1 MDENLK
7 IMTYKVFK
15 KDELVATN
23 TVPMGKLEWAID
35 SLRLIDNPDEYII
48 FECDDIVFELKLTEY
63 RT

>member
-15 KDELVATN
+15 NNKLVTTN
-23 TVPMGKLEWAID
+23 TVPMGKLEWAIH

-48 FECDDIVFELKLTEY
+48 FECDDIIFEMKLSNF
-63 RT
+63 

>member
-15 KDELVATN
+15 NNELVAIN

-35 SLRLIDNPDEYII
+35 SLRLIDNPDEHII
-48 FECDDIVFELKLTEY
+48 FECDDIVFEMKLTEY